1 MTEPIA
7 ALRSRPVRG
16 VALLL
21 LAAALLGVLFTV
33 PSYSNSY
40 RLYLFTQVLIF
51 ATAAMGLTVLLGWSG
66 QIAMA
71 HAGFFG
77 VGAYV
82 SAWLYGLGLPWVL
95 SMVAAGLVA
104 TLFGLVIGLPAVRL
118 RGFYL
123 AIATLAFGELLVRLF
138 VIVAPVTG
146 GSSGLS
152 VPAIAIGALDHS
164 ASVWYASLIVFL
176 LALAGLVWLGRSR
189 IGRSLR
195 AVRDIEIATG
205 SLGISAVRYK
215 LLAFAI
221 SAFLGA
227 VGGSLFGQLVT
238 FLTPDIFG
246 TTLLIQF
253 LVVVFVG
260 GVARLDG
267 AVVGAIFLIFSR
279 ELLQDVGSWQRFAFG
294 AALLVVVRFL
304 PRGIMSL
311 PERLR
316 RRNRSG
322 AAATG
327 RATPVG
333 ARTVDAGAAS

>member
-1 MTEPIA
+1 MPA
-7 ALRSRPVRG
+7 VRSRRIRG
-16 VALLL
+16 VALLV
-21 LAAALLGVLFTV
+21 LAAALLVVLFTV

-82 SAWLYGLGLPWVL
+82 STWLYGLGMPWVVAML
-95 SMVAAGLVA
+95 AAGLIA

-138 VIVAPVTG
+138 VIVSPVTG

-152 VPAIAIGALDHS
+152 VPGIVLGALDHS
-164 ASVWYASLIVFL
+164 ASVWYATLIVFL
-176 LALAGLVWLGRSR
+176 LTLAGLAWLSRSR

-205 SLGISAVRYK
+205 SLGLSAVRFK

-227 VGGSLFGQLVT
+227 VGGALFAQLVT

-260 GVARLDG
+260 GVTRLDG

-294 AALLVVVRFL
+294 AALLIVVRFL
-304 PRGIMSL
+304 PRGLMSL
-311 PERLR
+311 PERIR
-316 RRNRSG
+316 RRNRPDAPAG
-322 AAATG
+322 LPAPTAPQTA
-327 RATPVG
+327 
-333 ARTVDAGAAS
+333 DAGAAS